1 MDRTVS
7 HFLPMPPFPI
17 MSLPYSF
24 PPVDPSLGPCP
35 SSVTRGSTEKRKGID
50 EGSMTEERDIETN
63 DWVSDGMP
71 HLTHHSVPK
80 NLSQPLTVHTLF
92 LHFVSI
98 HSLNSLNL
106 LAKPFTS
113 FTVRLSH

>member
-80 NLSQPLTVHTLF
+80 NLSQPLTVHTLPP
-92 LHFVSI
+92 L
-98 HSLNSLNL
+98 SLSLS
-106 LAKPFTS
+106 P
-113 FTVRLSH
+113 SHRQPRVGGEEM